1 MTLPPVRAL
10 LAASSL
16 ILLAGCGGGSGAP
29 AAATPTTPAT
39 PAPGDAAPP
48 PPAAPNPPAPVTPPT
63 PLAPTTPATPPSAT
77 IPAPLP
83 VALTAAQASR
93 FLAQASF
100 GPTMAGIDEVAAG
113 GIQDWLNSQFAKPP
127 TLHRAYIDRI
137 GATLGDGVK
146 LSQNQVIESFWQQ
159 AAGGED
165 QLRQRMAFA
174 LSQIFV
180 VSMQPDALAAQP
192 RGVASYYD
200 MLGQHAFGNF
210 RELLE
215 GVTLHPMMGLYLSHL
230 RNQKESGVRVPDENF
245 AREVMQLFTI
255 GLYQLNQDGSA
266 RLSGGQPVPTYQR
279 ADVSGLAKVFT
290 GWSWAGP
297 DKSGARFYG
306 GTAAPGRDWQP
317 MQNYPSFHSTA
328 DKHFLGVDL
337 GGAGGATAELKTALD
352 TLFQHPNVGPFIGR
366 QLIQRLVLS
375 NPSPAYVGRV
385 AAAFADNGAGVR
397 GDMRAVIRAILL
409 DPEARG
415 GGVRPKLREPVLR
428 LANWMR
434 AFNASSASKRF
445 LLGNMDD
452 PLGALGQTPLRAAS
466 VFNFYR
472 PGYVPPNSDIARAG
486 LVAPEMQIT
495 AEPSVTGYLNLMQ
508 DVIPRG
514 VGSARDVQA
523 DYRAELALAE
533 QPAQLVERI
542 NLLLLNGAMTPA
554 LTRQIVA
561 AVGSVS
567 LPAATASNAA
577 AVAGARS
584 NRVYLAIFLAMAS
597 PEYLVQK

>member
-1 MTLPPVRAL
+1 MTLIPVRAL

-16 ILLAGCGGGSGAP
+16 ILLAACGGGSSAPATGTPAATVPPLPATAPVSVAPDAPGAP
-29 AAATPTTPAT
+29 AT
-39 PAPGDAAPP
+39 
-48 PPAAPNPPAPVTPPT
+48 AAPNPPAAVTP
-63 PLAPTTPATPPSAT
+63 APVSPV
-77 IPAPLP
+77 PLP

-100 GPTMAGIDEVAAG
+100 GPTMASIDEVAAG
-113 GIQDWLNSQFAKPP
+113 GVQAWLNSQFAKPP
-127 TLHRAYIDRI
+127 TLHRAYVDRI
-137 GATLGDGVK
+137 GAGLSDGAK
-146 LSQNQVIESFWQQ
+146 LSQNQVLESFWQQ

-180 VSMQPDALAAQP
+180 VSMQPDALAVQP

-210 RELLE
+210 RDLLE
-215 GVTLHPMMGLYLSHL
+215 GVALHPMMGLYLSHL

-255 GLYQLNQDGSA
+255 GLYQLNPDGSA

-297 DKSGARFYG
+297 DKSNTRFYG
-306 GTAAPGRDWQP
+306 GTPAPERDWQP
-317 MQNYPSFHSTA
+317 MQNYPAFHSTSE
-328 DKHFLGVDL
+328 KHFLGVDL
-337 GGAGGATAELKTALD
+337 GGAGGAAAELKTALD
-352 TLFQHPNVGPFIGR
+352 TLFRHPNVGPFIGR

-434 AFNASSASKRF
+434 AFNATSASKRF

-452 PLGALGQTPLRAAS
+452 PLSGLGQTPLRASS

-472 PGYVPPNSDIARAG
+472 PGYVPPNSEIARAG

-508 DVIPRG
+508 DVIPHG

-523 DYRAELALAE
+523 DYRNELALAE
-533 QPAQLVERI
+533 QPALLVERI

-554 LTRQIVA
+554 LARQIVA

-567 LPAATASNAA
+567 LPAPSASNATA
-577 AVAGARS
+577 LAGAKN
-584 NRVYLAIFLAMAS
+584 NRVYLAIYLAMAS